1 MSTGRS
7 GMSKRTGDL
16 LELMLGVA
24 GLLLLVYIGSFA
36 RLRADLTSE
45 QRYTL
50 RPATKEL
57 VEGLEDEVFVKVFL
71 SGALPADLER
81 LSKAT
86 RELLDELHVVGPD
99 RINYSFVDPN
109 ASDDAAA
116 RNAVYDDLQ
125 KQGLRYSSIRLRE
138 DGAFVERIVFPGAIV
153 TYRERSTPVQL
164 LKSQSRAPDAD
175 MVNRSINNLEYELA
189 SGIRRV
195 VATQRPR
202 VAFLEGHGELGPMQ
216 VADITQALEEQ
227 YDVSRVRID
236 GRIDALSSKAD
247 AVALR
252 VNKYEALIVAKPDSA
267 FSDRDLYVL
276 DQYVMNGGRV
286 LWLVDAMNANLDSL
300 RKNQFSIAT
309 PHEQG
314 LQELFFSYGARI
326 NNDLVLDRSCA
337 PIEIFTQPYGDQRKL
352 ERFPWYF
359 EPISVPQSSHPVVAN
374 VDPVHFRFA
383 SSMDTIMAAGVRKTI
398 LLTTSPAS
406 YAQRNPVRIS
416 LNMVELDMGFGKRST
431 PFLPMAV
438 LLEGRFTSP
447 YADRLPKAFVED
459 RSVAFREQ
467 SSETAMIIVGDGDV
481 IANRVDAAK
490 GMFYPLGYDRYAN
503 ATLYG
508 NRAFIVNA
516 MNYLLD
522 DKSLISIRSRELTLR
537 QLDPARIEQ
546 ERTMLQ
552 LFNMLIPV
560 LLTVVSGMFIHLLR
574 RNRSKSRP

>member
-1 MSTGRS
+1 
-7 GMSKRTGDL
+7 MSKARMGLGKRTSDL
-16 LELMLGVA
+16 LELTLGVA
-24 GLLLLVYIGSFA
+24 GLLLLLYIGSFL

-50 RPATKEL
+50 RPATQEV

-86 RELLDELHVVGPD
+86 RELLDELRVVGPD
-99 RINYSFVDPN
+99 KINYSFVDPN
-109 ASDDAAA
+109 ESDDQAT
-116 RNAVYDDLQ
+116 RNAIYDDLQ

-138 DGAFVERIVFPGAIV
+138 DGAYVERIVFPGAIV

-164 LKSQSRAPDAD
+164 LKSQVRVPDAD

-189 SGIRRV
+189 SAIRRV

-202 VAFLEGHGELGPMQ
+202 IAFLEGHGELEPIQ

-236 GRIDALSSKAD
+236 GRIDALSRKGD
-247 AVALR
+247 GIAVR
-252 VNKYEALIVAKPDSA
+252 INSYDALIVARPDSV
-267 FSDRDLYVL
+267 FSDRDRYVL

-286 LWLVDAMNANLDSL
+286 LWMVDAMNANLDSL

-309 PHEQG
+309 PLGQG
-314 LQELFFSYGARI
+314 LHELLFSYGVRI

-359 EPISVPQSSHPVVAN
+359 EPVSVPQGAHPVVAN
-374 VDPVHFRFA
+374 VDPVHFRFT
-383 SSMDTIMAAGVRKTI
+383 SSMDTIAAAGVRKTI
-398 LLTTSPAS
+398 LLTSSPSS

-416 LNMVELDMGFGKRST
+416 LNMVELDMGFDKRST
-431 PFLPMAV
+431 PYLPLAV

-447 YADRLPKAFVED
+447 YTDRLPPAFRDD
-459 RSVAFREQ
+459 RSVAFKEQ
-467 SSETAMIIVGDGDV
+467 STETAMIVVSDGDV
-481 IANRVDAAK
+481 IANRVDPAK
-490 GMFYPLGYDRYAN
+490 GMFYPLGFDRYAN
-503 ATLYG
+503 TKLYG
-508 NRAFIVNA
+508 NREFIVNA

-537 QLDPARIEQ
+537 QLDPVRIERD
-546 ERTMLQ
+546 RTMIQ
-552 LFNMLIPV
+552 LFNLVLPV
-560 LLTVVSGMFIHLLR
+560 LLTIGAGLLLHFLR
-574 RNRSKSRP
+574 RNRSNERP

>member
-1 MSTGRS
+1 MS
-7 GMSKRTGDL
+7 GMRGGMNKRSSDL
-16 LELMLGVA
+16 LELLLGVA
-24 GLLLLVYIGSFA
+24 GLLLLLYIGSFV

-50 RPATKEL
+50 RPATEEL

-81 LSKAT
+81 LSRAT
-86 RELLDELHVVGPD
+86 RELLDELRVVGAE

-109 ASDDAAA
+109 ASADPET

-164 LKSQSRAPDAD
+164 LKSQVRVPDAD

-189 SGIRRV
+189 SAIRRV

-202 VAFLEGHGELGPMQ
+202 VAFLEGHGELGAIA

-236 GRIDALSSKAD
+236 GRIDALSRKGEGI
-247 AVALR
+247 AVRL
-252 VNKYEALIVAKPDSA
+252 NTHDALIIAKPDSA
-267 FSDRDLYVL
+267 FSDRDRYVV
-276 DQYVMNGGRV
+276 DQFVMNGGKV

-309 PHEQG
+309 PLELG
-314 LQELFFSYGARI
+314 LQELLFSYGVRI

-359 EPISVPQSSHPVVAN
+359 EPVSVPQSTHPVVAN
-374 VDPVHFRFA
+374 VDPVHFRFG
-383 SSMDTIMAAGVRKTI
+383 SSLDTIAADGVRKTI
-398 LLTTSPAS
+398 LLTSSPAS
-406 YAQRNPVRIS
+406 FAQRNPVRIS
-416 LNMVELDMGFGKRST
+416 LNMVELDMGFEKRST

-447 YADRLPKAFVED
+447 YADRLPP
-459 RSVAFREQ
+459 AFREDRDVAFKEQ
-467 SSETAMIIVGDGDV
+467 SKETAMIVVADGDV

-503 ATLYG
+503 TKLYG
-508 NRAFIVNA
+508 NREFIVNA

-537 QLDPARIEQ
+537 QLDPVRTER
-546 ERTMLQ
+546 ERTMIQ
-552 LFNMLIPV
+552 LFNLVLPV
-560 LLTVVSGMFIHLLR
+560 LLTIGGGLLLHFLR
-574 RNRSKSRP
+574 RRRSNTRS

>member
-1 MSTGRS
+1 
-7 GMSKRTGDL
+7 MSKRTGDL
-16 LELMLGVA
+16 LELVLGVA

-109 ASDDAAA
+109 ASDDAAT

-138 DGAFVERIVFPGAIV
+138 DGAYVERIVFPGAIV

-164 LKSQSRAPDAD
+164 LKSQLQAPDAN

-189 SGIRRV
+189 SAIRRV

-202 VAFLEGHGELGPMQ
+202 VAFLEGHGELSPMQ

-236 GRIDALSSKAD
+236 GRIDALSRKGEGI
-247 AVALR
+247 AVR
-252 VNKYEALIVAKPDSA
+252 VNSYDALIVAKPDSV
-267 FSDRDLYVL
+267 FSDRDRYVL
-276 DQYVMNGGRV
+276 DQFVMNGGRV
-286 LWLVDAMNANLDSL
+286 LWMVDAMNANLDSL

-309 PHEQG
+309 PLELG
-314 LQELFFSYGARI
+314 LNELLFSYGARI

-359 EPISVPQSSHPVVAN
+359 EPISVSESTHPIVAS

-383 SSMDTIMAAGVRKTI
+383 SSMDTIAAEGVRKTV
-398 LLTTSPAS
+398 LLTSSPAS

-431 PFLPMAV
+431 PYMPMAV
-438 LLEGRFTSP
+438 LLEGTFTSP
-447 YADRLPKAFVED
+447 YADRLPPAFRDD
-459 RSVAFREQ
+459 REVAFKERSTEN
-467 SSETAMIIVGDGDV
+467 AMVVVADGDV

-503 ATLYG
+503 AKLYG
-508 NRAFIVNA
+508 NREFLVNA

-537 QLDPARIEQ
+537 QLDPLRAEN
-546 ERTMLQ
+546 ERTLIQ
-552 LFNMLIPV
+552 LLNLALPV
-560 LLTVVSGMFIHLLR
+560 LLTIGGGVLLHFLR
-574 RNRSKSRP
+574 RKRTNTRS

>member
-1 MSTGRS
+1 MSKQRS

-16 LELMLGVA
+16 LELLLGVA
-24 GLLLLVYIGSFA
+24 GLLLLVYIGSFV

-86 RELLDELHVVGPD
+86 RELLDELHVIGPD

-109 ASDDAAA
+109 ASDDAAT

-138 DGAFVERIVFPGAIV
+138 NGAFVERIVFPGAIV

-164 LKSQSRAPDAD
+164 LKSQLRAPDAD

-189 SGIRRV
+189 SAIRRV

-202 VAFLEGHGELGPMQ
+202 VGFLEGHGELSPMQ
-216 VADITQALEEQ
+216 VADISQALEEQ

-236 GRIDALSSKAD
+236 GRIDALSKKGEEI
-247 AVALR
+247 AVR
-252 VNKYEALIVAKPDSA
+252 VNSYDALIVAKPDSV
-267 FSDRDLYVL
+267 FSDRDRYVL
-276 DQYVMNGGRV
+276 DQFVMNGGRV
-286 LWLVDAMNANLDSL
+286 LWVVDVMNANLDSL

-309 PHEQG
+309 P
-314 LQELFFSYGARI
+314 LELGVNELLFSYGARI

-359 EPISVPQSSHPVVAN
+359 EPISVPQSTHPVVAN

-383 SSMDTIMAAGVRKTI
+383 SSLDTITAEGVRKTV
-398 LLTTSPAS
+398 LLTSSPAS

-416 LNMVELDMGFGKRST
+416 LNMVELDMGFEKRST
-431 PFLPMAV
+431 PYLPLAV
-438 LLEGRFTSP
+438 LLEGTFTSP
-447 YADRLPKAFVED
+447 YADRLPPAFRDD
-459 RSVAFREQ
+459 RAVAFKER
-467 SSETAMIIVGDGDV
+467 SKETAMIVVADGDV

-503 ATLYG
+503 TKLYG
-508 NRAFIVNA
+508 NREFLVNA

-537 QLDPARIEQ
+537 QLDPLRSEN
-546 ERTMLQ
+546 ERTLIQ
-552 LFNMLIPV
+552 LLNLVLPV
-560 LLTVVSGMFIHLLR
+560 LLTIGGGVMLHFLR
-574 RNRSKSRP
+574 RKRSNLR